1 MASASPTGAAT
12 SARSPSRRRYTFP
25 VPKSFDATTKFLVET
40 HPADWVRLLKLP
52 YGEAKLLDT
61 DLSTVT
67 AAADTLLRVSTVP
80 PYLLILD
87 FQGNHDSELLAR
99 LQLYRSLVRRE
110 NPRIAITCALILLR
124 PFSGHREL
132 TGYYEERGP
141 DGEID
146 AYLRYH
152 VLRVWELSPDVFLS
166 GGLATLPLAVV
177 SQVRKSELPDILR
190 QVEYR
195 LTNEARPSEAD
206 RLRTASFV
214 LMGLKYDPK
223 FVEKLM
229 GKNVL
234 ELSSTYQALMK
245 EGLEKGIALGKE
257 QGREQG
263 LEQGREQGLEQ
274 GRERTLRT
282 LLLRLGE
289 KRLGAPDAT
298 TADTLRQIDVLALE
312 ALVERVLEVES
323 WAELLA
329 A

>member
-1 MASASPTGAAT
+1 
-12 SARSPSRRRYTFP
+12 

-40 HPADWVRLLKLP
+40 HPADWVRLLGLP
-52 YGEAKLLDT
+52 YAEAKLLDT

-67 AAADTLLRVSTVP
+67 AAADTLLRVNTVP

-87 FQGNHDSELLAR
+87 FQGNQDTELLAR
-99 LQLYRSLVRRE
+99 LQLYRALVRRE
-110 NPRIAITCALILLR
+110 NPRLAIACALILLR
-124 PFSGHREL
+124 PFAGHREL
-132 TGYYEERGP
+132 TGTYEEHGP
-141 DGEID
+141 DGD
-146 AYLRYH
+146 VDSYLRYR
-152 VLRVWELSPDVFLS
+152 VIRVWELPPEVFLE

-177 SQVRKSELPDILR
+177 SQVRKNQLPDVLK

-195 LTNEARPSEAD
+195 LNNEARPSEAD

-245 EGLEKGIALGKE
+245 EGLEKGIELGRE

-263 LEQGREQGLEQ
+263 LEQGKEQA
-274 GRERTLRT
+274 LRAS
-282 LLLRLGE
+282 LLRIGE
-289 KRLGAPDAT
+289 KRLGKPTETVLTTLGNVRDSALLEQLLDA
-298 TADTLRQIDVLALE
+298 ILE
-312 ALVERVLEVES
+312 AES
-323 WAELLA
+323 WDELLA